1 MKRKHDFSR
10 LVAAAACVLLM
21 LASGSLAAQ
30 EPAAQPPGA
39 QTVTFRF
46 VAGDDMF
53 YTPWGGNADELARLS
68 LLIDEYR
75 TDIANGWMPLRVDGY
90 CASLPTQ
97 QENLRIAFVRANR
110 VKSEL
115 ITQKALKEADFVTAN
130 HTTAYEGSL
139 RDVVVVTLHI
149 PGDAA
154 AVAEGDTAVTPAV
167 NAEDATVIPGEAKNL
182 PTEDAASLQE
192 EMPRSAHPDKEG
204 ERPDSHGERPYLL
217 ALRTNLLHDA
227 LLLPTL
233 GMEWRVNRS
242 VGIRLDGSL
251 SRWGDE
257 KGKVQKIWLVSPEV
271 RWYLLNGKRLYAGV
285 SGTYGEYN
293 LYGYPLGK
301 LMKDDTGYQG
311 TLWSAGLSVGYQL
324 RLAACLAVDFNLGLG
339 YTRSEYDSFT
349 MTHGVRVNKQR
360 NQSKNLW
367 GPTQAG
373 ISLVWTI
380 GGKSN

>member
-30 EPAAQPPGA
+30 EPAAQSPGA

-75 TDIANGWMPLRVDGY
+75 TDIADGRMPLRVDGY

-97 QENLRIAFVRANR
+97 QENLRTAFVRANR

-130 HTTAYEGSL
+130 HATAYEGTHK
-139 RDVVVVTLHI
+139 DVVVVTVHI
-149 PGDAA
+149 PANEAGQQQPEPAA
-154 AVAEGDTAVTPAV
+154 EHPRQEIPAIEDDEPDIKEEKLPGQEATPATA
-167 NAEDATVIPGEAKNL
+167 AEPSPALKPSAPAK
-182 PTEDAASLQE
+182 
-192 EMPRSAHPDKEG
+192 
-204 ERPDSHGERPYLL
+204 PYCL
-217 ALRTNLLHDA
+217 ALRTNLLYDA

-233 GMEWRVNRS
+233 GVEWRINPH

-251 SRWGDE
+251 SLWGGAA
-257 KGKVQKIWLVSPEV
+257 GKVQKMWLISPEV
-271 RWYLLNGKRLYAGV
+271 RWYLLRDRRFYAGV

-301 LMKDDTGYQG
+301 LLKDDTGYQG
-311 TLWSAGLSVGYQL
+311 SLWNAGLTVGYQL
-324 RLAACLAVDFNLGLG
+324 RLAACLSVDFSLGLG
-339 YTRSEYDSFT
+339 YTRSAYDSFT
-349 MTHGVRVNKQR
+349 VTDGVRVHKDR

-380 GGKSN
+380 GGRE